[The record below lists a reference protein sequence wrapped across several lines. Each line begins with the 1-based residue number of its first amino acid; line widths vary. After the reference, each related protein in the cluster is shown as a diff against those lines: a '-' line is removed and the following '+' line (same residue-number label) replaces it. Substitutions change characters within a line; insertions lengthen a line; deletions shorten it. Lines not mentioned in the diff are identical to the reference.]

1 MRSSSRLLLL
11 PLLALES
18 LRMGGERDMGS
29 YEGRSNERFR
39 FCGNLSMTRHDVKFN
54 LI

>member
-18 LRMGGERDMGS
+18 LRMGGERDMSG
-29 YEGRSNERFR
+29 YDERER
-39 FCGNLSMTRHDVKFN
+39 EDL
-54 LI
+54 